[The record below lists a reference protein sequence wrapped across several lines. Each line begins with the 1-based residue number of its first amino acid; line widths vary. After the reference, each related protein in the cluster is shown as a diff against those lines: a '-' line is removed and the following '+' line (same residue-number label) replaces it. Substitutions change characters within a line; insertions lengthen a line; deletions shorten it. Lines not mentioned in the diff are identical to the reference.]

1 MKTDRRAFLAC
12 LGAGL
17 LATALPARAAD
28 GLELSQ
34 PGRLRIAVYNDLPPY
49 SDKGRG
55 IDVAIG
61 EALAARMGLGAEI
74 VGFKADDDMNDDLRN
89 MVWKG
94 HYLGTRP
101 ADVMLHVP
109 ADPYLAEQNRQV
121 RIFAPYHVETVAIL
135 RNPARVPAVI
145 GSAAKA
151 LEVFTREK
159 IGVEVRSLPDTF
171 LLSVL
176 NGRLRENVVH
186 FRTVA
191 EAVAALQRG
200 EIAAVMAS
208 RAEIEA
214 ARGDLAAFPLEP
226 VALPELRTAS
236 WPLGL
241 AVKADRPALADALQV
256 ALRDL
261 RRDGTLAGIFSRHGV
276 TYLPPKE

>member
-1 MKTDRRAFLAC
+1 MKNERRAFLGS
-12 LGAGL
+12 LGACL
-17 LATALPARAAD
+17 LATALPARANGD
-28 GLELSQ
+28 LELSQ
-34 PGRLRIAVYNDLPPY
+34 PGRLRIAVYTNLPPY
-49 SDKGRG
+49 SDRGRG

-61 EALAARMGLGAEI
+61 EALAGRLGLGVEI

-121 RIFAPYHVETVAIL
+121 KIFAPYHVETLAII
-135 RNPARVPAVI
+135 RNPARVPAVT

-159 IGVEVRSLPDTF
+159 IGVEVRSLPDQF

-176 NGRLRENVVH
+176 NGRIRENVVH
-186 FRTVA
+186 FSSVA
-191 EAVAALQRG
+191 EALAALKRG

-208 RAEIEA
+208 RGEIEA
-214 ARGDLAAFPLEP
+214 TRGDLTAFPLEP
-226 VALPELRTAS
+226 AAMPELRIAS
-236 WPLGL
+236 WPLGM
-241 AVKADRPALADALQV
+241 AVKADRPALAEALQL

-261 RRDGTLAGIFSRHGV
+261 RRDGTLAGIFSRHGIS
-276 TYLPPKE
+276 YLPPKE